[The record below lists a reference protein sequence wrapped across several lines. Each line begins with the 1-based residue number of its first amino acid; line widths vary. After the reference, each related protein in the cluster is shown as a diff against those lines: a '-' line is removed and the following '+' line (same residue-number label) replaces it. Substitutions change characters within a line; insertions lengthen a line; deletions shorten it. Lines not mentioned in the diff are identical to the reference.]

1 MNQKSDIE
9 LILEEVKEHLDDPQ
23 WLSTACVT
31 LTTAMYY
38 HNTEMAHAEYRER
51 SVVVKWL
58 EGTIPAASSFT
69 RDRKISVA
77 EAEKRGVT
85 ETNNEYGKLKAQGE
99 ALIEVIN
106 AIKMRIRV
114 LSWERGS
121 KGGDMDV

>member
-1 MNQKSDIE
+1 MNQPSDIE
-9 LILEEVKEHLDDPQ
+9 VILNEVKDHFDDPQ

-38 HNTEMAHAEYRER
+38 HNTEMADAEYEER
-51 SVVVKWL
+51 RVVVNWL
-58 EGTIPAASSFT
+58 ESGIVGN
-69 RDRKISVA
+69 RKISVA

-85 ETNNEYGKLKAQGE
+85 ETKNKYGKLKAQGE

-114 LSWERGS
+114 LSWERGA
-121 KGGDMDV
+121 KGGEMEI